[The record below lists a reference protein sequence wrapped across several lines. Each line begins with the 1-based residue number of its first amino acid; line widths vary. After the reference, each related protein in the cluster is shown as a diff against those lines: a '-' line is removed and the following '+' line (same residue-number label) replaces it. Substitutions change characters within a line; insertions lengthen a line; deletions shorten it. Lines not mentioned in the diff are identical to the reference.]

1 MAAEVVA
8 PMPGKII
15 EVNVKVGDQVKEDD
29 PVVIMEAMKIE
40 MPIVAVQS
48 GKVAEVRCEPGQTV
62 ESDAV
67 LVTID

>member
-1 MAAEVVA
+1 MAAQVVA

-40 MPIVAVQS
+40 MPIVAVQG
-48 GKVAEVRCEPGQTV
+48 GKVAEVRCEPGQSV

-67 LVTID
+67 LVIIE